1 MKKRIHLSK
10 SLDEAKN
17 YPSQI
22 DTFRKGNPNKNIKI
36 VSSKS
41 NKTSASSF
49 MILPENS
56 RKYLEKSFNQG
67 LPPSNFLEEMYLK
80 YSKNLQKYFLKNQT
94 GLKLAGNKYFKN
106 LTVEDYMKQNNLTQD
121 EFIHLLNGL
130 QPMSNPLFNYQ
141 HEINKDNFF
150 LTPMPNK
157 SRQLLETSK
166 EKNDFLNA
174 ERSAVVMRTFEYTHG
189 IKSKVGIREL
199 KKIIFEQ
206 KQRLI
211 NLMLASASK
220 IQRWWKKKYLLINKN
235 KANEKY
241 DKKILYYNYMLNK
254 KKAKIFLEKIKAVFK
269 KKKKPKFIIFLK
281 KLNSKAKNSGKKFFS
296 YLDWVK
302 NMKICSQIIK
312 FNLIKSKFPLIKKN
326 HDFINNFFIT
336 KKSFINQNN
345 NLKNGIN
352 NELSQIRKIIFLQK
366 AFRQYIKIKKG
377 KQNLRKFSNSNNSQF
392 SYFSP
397 NKMFFLFNKNINSE
411 GKEIKSISKNNI
423 NPSVKKKGNLA
434 MLSPISKNVN
444 ENDDELY
451 NDNINNEANYN
462 KKGIIERND
471 DKKLLKSKTT
481 SGNYNIEIRSNIND
495 NINKRPNNRNIPIK
509 KIFPNKKNTKN
520 TNNREANLKPSKQN
534 KLTFNNNIQ
543 SRQAINPK
551 SNKNKKIQNAKLFY
565 NNNPNNINI
574 NNNYNTQS
582 ETNKNN
588 LENKIQYNS
597 NSFKNNFPSKKK
609 MSKIPQKIT
618 LKNSLLKIEENE
630 LSLITT
636 TNNNN
641 NNNTSQNNNNNNLLL
656 IDSLELE
663 KEKKIDRKIINAIN
677 SNNEEN
683 ENLEN
688 SIPPEL
694 NMDNY
699 QQDSTLDFRDKRIIK
714 SNQKTISTSAIL
726 HLDTSDNHILIN
738 NQFYH
743 ESNYPLQFLGQICLN
758 YLHRPLII
766 NKNSYIGKTV
776 KKIFASEIKDK
787 LNKVVNIKNNFTFE
801 KKLALNKTYF
811 LQIFFKKWKFVT
823 NKTSPPYV
831 YSKIITSICTTDNSE
846 KNNFSYYCRINKSS
860 EENDFLFLRITL
872 GYKLLR
878 RIFCLNDIKKFLY
891 LLKRRR
897 RRNFRAKTVNFGYYS
912 KNVFNLL
919 EFKIKLP
926 VVLNKI
932 LIKKYFGIFFHK
944 FLLFAMNLEK
954 NEEFGINNNKCKLI
968 IEGYRKGY
976 FGIFYNILSFKM
988 SQPYFNTGLKLSNFI
1003 QELLRM
1009 K

>member
-10 SLDEAKN
+10 SLDEVKH
-17 YPSQI
+17 YPSKI
-22 DTFRKGNPNKNIKI
+22 DTFRKSNPNKNIKI

-49 MILPENS
+49 MVFPENS

-67 LPPSNFLEEMYLK
+67 LPASNFLEEMYLK

-106 LTVEDYMKQNNLTQD
+106 LTVEDYMKQNNLTQE
-121 EFIHLLNGL
+121 EFIYLLNGVG
-130 QPMSNPLFNYQ
+130 PMSNSLFNYQ

-166 EKNDFLNA
+166 EKNDFLEA

-211 NLMLASASK
+211 NIMLASASK
-220 IQRWWKKKYLLINKN
+220 IQRWWKKKYLLISKN
-235 KANEKY
+235 KGNEKY

-254 KKAKIFLEKIKAVFK
+254 KKAKIFLDKIKNVFK
-269 KKKKPKFIIFLK
+269 KKKKPKFIFFLK
-281 KLNSKAKNSGKKFFS
+281 RLNSKAKNSGKKFYS
-296 YLDWVK
+296 YLEWIK

-312 FNLIKSKFPLIKKN
+312 FNLIKNKFPLIKKN
-326 HDFINNFFIT
+326 RDFVSNFFIT

-345 NLKNGIN
+345 NSQNGLN
-352 NELSQIRKIIFLQK
+352 NELSQIKKIIFLQK
-366 AFRQYIKIKKG
+366 TFRQYIKIKKG
-377 KQNLRKFSNSNNSQF
+377 KQNLKKFNNNYNNQF

-397 NKMFFLFNKNINSE
+397 NKMFFLFNRNNNSE
-411 GKEIKSISKNNI
+411 GKEIKSASKNYF

-434 MLSPISKNVN
+434 MLSPISKNIN
-444 ENDDELY
+444 ENDDDLY
-451 NDNINNEANYN
+451 NDNINNVVNYN
-462 KKGIIERND
+462 NKEIIQRND
-471 DKKLLKSKTT
+471 DKKLMKNISKSG
-481 SGNYNIEIRSNIND
+481 SYNIEIRRDLNDKMNKKPNGKNIQ
-495 NINKRPNNRNIPIK
+495 IK
-509 KIFPNKKNTKN
+509 KIFPYKKITKN
-520 TNNREANLKPSKQN
+520 NSNRESSLKPPKQN
-534 KLTFNNNIQ
+534 KLTFNTNIH
-543 SRQAINPK
+543 SKPGINPK
-551 SNKNKKIQNAKLFY
+551 SNKNKKLQNAKLSY
-565 NNNPNNINI
+565 NNNTNNSNI
-574 NNNYNTQS
+574 NNNYNTESQTS
-582 ETNKNN
+582 KNN
-588 LENKIQYNS
+588 LQNTIQYNS
-597 NSFKNNFPSKKK
+597 NSFKSNFPQKKK
-609 MSKIPQKIT
+609 ISKIPQKIA

-636 TNNNN
+636 TNN

-726 HLDTSDNHILIN
+726 HLDTSDNHILLN
-738 NQFYH
+738 NQIYH

-766 NKNSYIGKTV
+766 NKNSYIEKIN
-776 KKIFASEIKDK
+776 KKAFAKEIKYK
-787 LNKVVNIKNNFTFE
+787 LNKVINIKNNYTFG
-801 KKLALNKTYF
+801 KKLAINQIYF
-811 LQIFFKKWKFVT
+811 LKIFFKKWKSIS

-831 YSKIITSICTTDNSE
+831 YSKIITSICTSDNSD
-846 KNNFSYYCRINKSS
+846 KNNFSYYCRINKSN
-860 EENDFLFLRITL
+860 EDNDFLFLRISL

-878 RIFCLNDIKKFLY
+878 KIFCSNDIKKFLY

-897 RRNFRAKTVNFGYYS
+897 RRNFRAKTVNFGDYS

-926 VVLNKI
+926 AVLNKI
-932 LIKKYFGIFFHK
+932 LIKKYYGIFFHK
-944 FLLFAMNLEK
+944 FLFFAMNLEK
-954 NEEFGINNNKCKLI
+954 NEEFSIDNNICKLI

-976 FGIFYNILSFKM
+976 FRIFCNILNIKINKT
-988 SQPYFNTGLKLSNFI
+988 YFNTGLKLSNFI
-1003 QELLRM
+1003 QELIRV

>member
-1 MKKRIHLSK
+1 M
-10 SLDEAKN
+10 
-17 YPSQI
+17 
-22 DTFRKGNPNKNIKI
+22 
-36 VSSKS
+36 
-41 NKTSASSF
+41 
-49 MILPENS
+49 
-56 RKYLEKSFNQG
+56 
-67 LPPSNFLEEMYLK
+67 
-80 YSKNLQKYFLKNQT
+80 
-94 GLKLAGNKYFKN
+94 
-106 LTVEDYMKQNNLTQD
+106 
-121 EFIHLLNGL
+121 
-130 QPMSNPLFNYQ
+130 
-141 HEINKDNFF
+141 
-150 LTPMPNK
+150 
-157 SRQLLETSK
+157 
-166 EKNDFLNA
+166 
-174 ERSAVVMRTFEYTHG
+174 
-189 IKSKVGIREL
+189 
-199 KKIIFEQ
+199 
-206 KQRLI
+206 
-211 NLMLASASK
+211 
-220 IQRWWKKKYLLINKN
+220 
-235 KANEKY
+235 
-241 DKKILYYNYMLNK
+241 
-254 KKAKIFLEKIKAVFK
+254 
-269 KKKKPKFIIFLK
+269 
-281 KLNSKAKNSGKKFFS
+281 
-296 YLDWVK
+296 
-302 NMKICSQIIK
+302 
-312 FNLIKSKFPLIKKN
+312 
-326 HDFINNFFIT
+326 
-336 KKSFINQNN
+336 
-345 NLKNGIN
+345 
-352 NELSQIRKIIFLQK
+352 
-366 AFRQYIKIKKG
+366 
-377 KQNLRKFSNSNNSQF
+377 
-392 SYFSP
+392 
-397 NKMFFLFNKNINSE
+397 
-411 GKEIKSISKNNI
+411 
-423 NPSVKKKGNLA
+423 
-434 MLSPISKNVN
+434 
-444 ENDDELY
+444 
-451 NDNINNEANYN
+451 
-462 KKGIIERND
+462 
-471 DKKLLKSKTT
+471 
-481 SGNYNIEIRSNIND
+481 
-495 NINKRPNNRNIPIK
+495 
-509 KIFPNKKNTKN
+509 
-520 TNNREANLKPSKQN
+520 
-534 KLTFNNNIQ
+534 
-543 SRQAINPK
+543 
-551 SNKNKKIQNAKLFY
+551 
-565 NNNPNNINI
+565 
-574 NNNYNTQS
+574 
-582 ETNKNN
+582 
-588 LENKIQYNS
+588 
-597 NSFKNNFPSKKK
+597 
-609 MSKIPQKIT
+609 
-618 LKNSLLKIEENE
+618 LKIEENE

-641 NNNTSQNNNNNNLLL
+641 NNNTSQNNNNLLL

-811 LQIFFKKWKFVT
+811 LKIFLKKWKFIT

-831 YSKIITSICTTDNSE
+831 YSKIITSICTADNSE

-891 LLKRRR
+891 LLKRRK

-944 FLLFAMNLEK
+944 FLLFSMNLEK
-954 NEEFGINNNKCKLI
+954 NEEFSIDNNICKLI

-976 FGIFYNILSFKM
+976 FRIFCNILNIKKN
-988 SQPYFNTGLKLSNFI
+988 QEYFNSGLKLSNFI
-1003 QELLRM
+1003 QELLRL